1 MLHVLLLETNVIENF
16 GLKKARIQQS
26 YLPLADEQRVHDKKG
41 LNCFSLRVKRQDIDL
56 NP

>member
-26 YLPLADEQRVHDKKG
+26 YLPLADEQRVHGKKG